1 MSKQE
6 LRRVCV
12 FCGSR
17 PGAHEHYL
25 EPARALGAALAAT
38 GRGLVYGGARVG
50 LMGVVA
56 DAALAAGDE
65 VIGVL
70 PRALMTKELAHPGLH
85 ALHVVDS
92 MHARKALMAELADGF
107 IALPGG
113 FGTLDELF
121 EILTWAQLGIHRKP
135 VALINWRGFYSPLL
149 AFVARAQGEGFVAA
163 DDRGLL
169 LVGDDAETA
178 LALLA
183 DYAPPAQTSKAR
195 RPPAQ

>member
-56 DAALAAGDE
+56 DAALAAGGE

-149 AFVARAQGEGFVAA
+149 AFVARAQGEGFIAA
-163 DDRGLL
+163 DDRSLL

-195 RPPAQ
+195 QPPAQ